1 MERMVQIKHSV
12 LPKLHKF
19 QLETYKLDGGNLG
32 LANLF
37 IESGWDN
44 AYHLQLAQGVR
55 GEVFF

>member
-1 MERMVQIKHSV
+1 MQIKHSV

-55 GEVFF
+55 GEVFFN

>member
-1 MERMVQIKHSV
+1 MVQIKHSFS
-12 LPKLHKF
+12 PNYINFNWKLLIDF
-19 QLETYKLDGGNLG
+19 DGGNLG

-55 GEVFF
+55 GEVFFN